1 MVSQDSKKQ
10 PWKQAI
16 LLYKRNE
23 KRKDYEE
30 IDPKIKCAK
39 EQIKDLF
46 LNSSPFINPSVVI
59 LGMVMGAGCKFLYK
73 KIKERR
79 QRKKSPILL
88 KS

>member
-46 LNSSPFINPSVVI
+46 NRSPFIIPSYNPAVI
-59 LGMVMGAGCKFLYK
+59 LGMAIGAGCTFLYK
-73 KIKERR
+73 KIKERS
-79 QRKKSPILL
+79 QRKKAQFC
-88 KS
+88 